1 MRRARGLRFSQKD
14 RLRFPQMASMVNWW
28 KSSTPTQELTGPAL
42 RDVIV
47 YLIEYGRVNMPEHAG
62 LRMEERNITGGEI
75 LTALRRGVLRTDSC
89 VAGKWRYLAR
99 RSDVEVCFTFDIDDD
114 GNLLVLVTV
123 IRRD

>member
-1 MRRARGLRFSQKD
+1 
-14 RLRFPQMASMVNWW
+14 MASMVNWW